1 LSLRSN
7 RKRRIIF
14 SMIELTDQNFEKEV
28 INNPKPVLVDF
39 YTSWCPPCKTLSP
52 ILEKLSDEFKEEI
65 IFTKINI
72 DSNPVV
78 SQQFGIE
85 SIPTVALFKNGKSL
99 DGFVGALPEPTIREW
114 LEKNLNFLKSNKE
127 KSAADPARAS
137 VSGNDQK
144 IEDLIKEYQALAE
157 ERGIKINSDK
167 EILRSLMK
175 GLLINEEKYGAKYCP
190 CRRVSGKKEEDSS
203 KICPCEF
210 LEKEINEK
218 GQCLCG
224 LFVK

>member
-1 LSLRSN
+1 
-7 RKRRIIF
+7 
-14 SMIELTDQNFEKEV
+14 MIELTDQNFEKEV
-28 INNPKPVLVDF
+28 INNSKLVLVDF
-39 YTSWCPPCKTLSP
+39 YTAWCPPCKVLAP
-52 ILEKLSDEFKEEI
+52 ILEKLSEEFREEI

-85 SIPTVALFKNGKSL
+85 SIPTVALFKDGKSL
-99 DGFVGALPEPTIREW
+99 DGFVGAIPEPTIREW
-114 LEKNLNFLKSNKE
+114 LEKNLNLLKNNNEKIGIDAAE
-127 KSAADPARAS
+127 KS
-137 VSGNDQK
+137 VSNDDQK
-144 IEDLIKEYQALAE
+144 IEDLTKKYQALAE
-157 ERGIKINSDK
+157 EKGIKITADK

-190 CRRVSGKKEEDSS
+190 CRRVSGKKEEDDS

-210 LEKEINEK
+210 LEKEIHEK